1 VSVASTVTLNALPAV
16 WVAGVVGMVRVLT
29 EPEDTVKVA
38 EPVIVPWV
46 AVSVVLP
53 ALERVIEAVPTP
65 LASKVTDDWP
75 VAQVPLTGYAGGVF
89 EGAGELVGP
98 LKAMHWAPVKPLAP
112 LLSYVSRAVI
122 VSVKAVPAVG
132 VGVDK
137 VKLCAPAGLTVNVAE
152 PVIVPWV
159 AVSVVLTASERVI
172 EAVPTPLA
180 LKVTDDWP
188 VAQVPLTGYAGGVF
202 DGAGELVGPLKAMH
216 WAAVKPLAAL
226 SYVSNAVIVSLNEVP
241 AVGVG
246 VDKVKLCAPAGLTV
260 KVPETPEVA
269 PADATVSVVFWASK
283 RVMLAVPTPLV
294 KVIEAG

>member
-1 VSVASTVTLNALPAV
+1 MFA
-16 WVAGVVGMVRVLT
+16 
-29 EPEDTVKVA
+29 
-38 EPVIVPWV
+38 
-46 AVSVVLP
+46 
-53 ALERVIEAVPTP
+53 
-65 LASKVTDDWP
+65 
-75 VAQVPLTGYAGGVF
+75 
-89 EGAGELVGP
+89 GAGEFAGP
-98 LKAMHWAPVKPLAP
+98 
-112 LLSYVSRAVI
+112 
-122 VSVKAVPAVG
+122 
-132 VGVDK
+132 
-137 VKLCAPAGLTVNVAE
+137 
-152 PVIVPWV
+152 
-159 AVSVVLTASERVI
+159 
-172 EAVPTPLA
+172 